1 MTRLLTRVERAY
13 PVDLGAS
20 ALMFLALL
28 ERLPSLAAGTPHER
42 PPGRLADT
50 LTSVVERGFLNSGT

>member
-1 MTRLLTRVERAY
+1 
-13 PVDLGAS
+13 
-20 ALMFLALL
+20 MFLALL